1 MANQPFVSGQATVGA
16 TATLLA
22 SPTGPGGITV
32 QASVTGIYVGGST
45 VTTSN
50 GFELPTATPITI
62 PTQGPVHDLWVVG
75 ATGTVS
81 FIYPAGN

>member
-1 MANQPFVSGQATVGA
+1 MANQPYVSGQVSVGA
-16 TATLLA
+16 SAALVA
-22 SPTGPGGITV
+22 SPTGPGSVLV
-32 QASVTGIYVGGST
+32 QASVTGIYVGGSN

-50 GFELPTATPITI
+50 GFALPATTPVEI
-62 PTQGPVHDLWVVG
+62 PTQGPAHDLWAVG

>member
-1 MANQPFVSGQATVGA
+1 MANQPFVSGQVSVGA
-16 TATLLA
+16 SAALVA
-22 SPTGPGGITV
+22 SPTGPGGILV
-32 QASVTGIYVGGST
+32 QASVTGIYVGGSN

-50 GFELPTATPITI
+50 GFELPTASPLVV
-62 PTQGPVHDLWVVG
+62 PTQGPAHDLYAVG